1 MRPRHGVFRPAG
13 RNWPKMATLIQ
24 YCWHIMFRKPGITWS
39 FFIKSMVFCAGLL
52 AQQAVLAADR
62 IEKNG
67 DTLHLLILAA
77 GLGSTVVYE
86 EGHEG
91 TIQLLKSFIVA
102 KVVTEGLKRAT
113 HKTRPNGN
121 CCSSFPSAHTSKA
134 FMGAGFMHKRYGL
147 EFAIPAYIAATYVA
161 YSRVH
166 ADQHFV
172 EDVVAGA
179 AIGILS
185 SFYFTTSCQGFAVTP
200 VVSNGVYGV
209 YVSSNW

>member
-1 MRPRHGVFRPAG
+1 
-13 RNWPKMATLIQ
+13 
-24 YCWHIMFRKPGITWS
+24 MFCKPGITWS
-39 FFIKSMVFCAGLL
+39 FFIKSMFFCVGIFT
-52 AQQAVLAADR
+52 QQAVLAADR

-77 GLGSTVVYE
+77 GLGSTIVYE

-91 TIQLLKSFIVA
+91 TIQFLKSFIVS

-113 HKTRPNGN
+113 QKTRPNGS
-121 CCSSFPSAHTSKA
+121 CCSSFPSGHTSKA
-134 FMGAGFMHKRYGL
+134 FMGAGFIHKRYGW
-147 EFAIPAYIAATYVA
+147 EYAVPAYIAATYVG

-166 ADQHFV
+166 ADKHFV

-185 SFYFTTSCQGFAVTP
+185 SFYFTTPYKGFEVTP
-200 VVSNGVYGV
+200 IVSNGVYGV